1 MLIFDIFN
9 HRSTVFEF
17 LFKETSISSGGEYS
31 LIPNIL

>member
-9 HRSTVFEF
+9 YRSIVFKF
-17 LFKETSISSGGEYS
+17 LFKENSISSRGEYS